1 MKTKRRNFIKGM
13 LAAGAGGVMGLRLP
27 VALGTDYRDYSGKLL
42 VSVQARGGWDPTC
55 FCDPKTNTPGEPI
68 INHWAET
75 DETRQAGN
83 IPYAPFADNETF
95 FGKHHAR
102 MLVINGIDMQTNA
115 HDIGTVH
122 TWTGRTS
129 ESFPTLSAVHAAH
142 NAPDAALACVS
153 FGAYTRGAALLPVAG
168 FGTGGSSATRQLAAI
183 ANPAQGGYLHE
194 ADWANIRRYHGKT
207 TARLRAREDL
217 VPAAS
222 RTRAAFESAFAGEG
236 GLAEFVASLNR
247 IGSGEPWGAAIAAF
261 KSGVSVSADL
271 VYGGFDTHGNND
283 ERQARLLAGLATRVD
298 ELWQRAEEHGFADRL
313 VVIIGSEFSRT
324 NYYNG
329 NDGKD
334 HWPVGSLVVMENN
347 QPWTDHVVAATD
359 ELHFARPIDPLTLE
373 PDPGGNIIY
382 PNQVHKALRRHLGLE
397 DSQGARLYPFRGVA
411 DMAFFEAS

>member
-1 MKTKRRNFIKGM
+1 MKTRRRNFLKGM
-13 LAAGAGGVMGLRLP
+13 LAAGAGGLVGMRLP
-27 VALGTDYRDYSGKLL
+27 VALGADYRDYSGKLL

-83 IPYAPFADNETF
+83 IPYAPFAENEMF
-95 FGKHHAR
+95 FGRHHAR

-142 NAPDAALACVS
+142 NAPGGALACLS
-153 FGAYTRGAALLPVAG
+153 FGAYTRGAALLPVTSFGAG
-168 FGTGGSSATRQLAAI
+168 LSSANRQLAAV
-183 ANPAQGGYLHE
+183 AYPAQGGYLHE
-194 ADWANIRRYHGKT
+194 ADWANVRRYHRET
-207 TARLRAREDL
+207 LSRQRAEENL
-217 VPAAS
+217 VPAAR

-236 GLAEFVASLNR
+236 GLADFVASLAR
-247 IGSGEPWGAAIAAF
+247 IGSREPWGAAIAAF
-261 KSGVSVSADL
+261 TSGVSVSVDL
-271 VYGGFDTHGNND
+271 IYGGFDTHGNND
-283 ERQARLLAGLATRVD
+283 EGQASRLSGLVTRVD
-298 ELWQRAEEHGFADRL
+298 ELWQRAEEHGLAERL
-313 VVIIGSEFSRT
+313 VVVIGSEFSRT

-334 HWPVGSLVVMENN
+334 HWPVGSLVVMEEN
-347 QPWTDHVVAATD
+347 QPWTDRVVAATD
-359 ELHFARPIDPLTLE
+359 ELHFALRVDPLTLE
-373 PDPGGNIIY
+373 PDPDGEIIY
-382 PNQVHKALRRHLGLE
+382 PNHVHKALRRHLGVG

-411 DMAFFEAS
+411 DMPFFEAS